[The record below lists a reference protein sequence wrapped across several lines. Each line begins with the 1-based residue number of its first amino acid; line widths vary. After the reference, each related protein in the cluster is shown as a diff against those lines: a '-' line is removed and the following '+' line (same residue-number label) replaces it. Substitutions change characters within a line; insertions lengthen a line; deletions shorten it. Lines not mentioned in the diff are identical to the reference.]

1 MEMRRGKTQ
10 LDKMSKAL
18 NPVEGRR
25 GRGRGIHLREL
36 TGDYEQRRALTAKVK
51 GGKGKEN
58 YAMRQ
63 KKKAVAEKEMRQ
75 LLIVFPVPFF
85 LCHIVY
91 LLLLI
96 NLKFAYTTLTLA
108 AFLIEEMQMQAVKAV
123 EEKWKR
129 EGDVERGRQLP

>member
-25 GRGRGIHLREL
+25 GRGIHLREL
-36 TGDYEQRRALTAKVK
+36 TRDYEQRRALTAKVK

-63 KKKAVAEKEMRQ
+63 KKKAEGEGNAP
-75 LLIVFPVPFF
+75 IVDSFSSSFSLPYCLF
-85 LCHIVY
+85 IVV
-91 LLLLI
+91 
-96 NLKFAYTTLTLA
+96 NKS
-108 AFLIEEMQMQAVKAV
+108 
-123 EEKWKR
+123 
-129 EGDVERGRQLP
+129 

>member
-25 GRGRGIHLREL
+25 GRGIHLREL
-36 TGDYEQRRALTAKVK
+36 TGDYEQRRALTTKVK

-63 KKKAVAEKEMRQ
+63 KKKAVAEGNAP
-75 LLIVFPVPFF
+75 IVDSFSSSFFPLPYCLF
-85 LCHIVY
+85 IVV
-91 LLLLI
+91 
-96 NLKFAYTTLTLA
+96 NKS
-108 AFLIEEMQMQAVKAV
+108 
-123 EEKWKR
+123 
-129 EGDVERGRQLP
+129 

>member
-18 NPVEGRR
+18 NSVEGRR
-25 GRGRGIHLREL
+25 GRRRGRGIHLREL

-63 KKKAVAEKEMRQ
+63 KKKAEGEGNAP
-75 LLIVFPVPFF
+75 IVDSFSSSFF
-85 LCHIVY
+85 
-91 LLLLI
+91 
-96 NLKFAYTTLTLA
+96 FAILFIYCC
-108 AFLIEEMQMQAVKAV
+108 
-123 EEKWKR
+123 
-129 EGDVERGRQLP
+129 

>member
-25 GRGRGIHLREL
+25 GRGIHLREL
-36 TGDYEQRRALTAKVK
+36 TGDYEQRRALTTKVK

-63 KKKAVAEKEMRQ
+63 KKKAEGEGNAP
-75 LLIVFPVPFF
+75 IVDSFSSSFF
-85 LCHIVY
+85 
-91 LLLLI
+91 
-96 NLKFAYTTLTLA
+96 FAILFIYCC
-108 AFLIEEMQMQAVKAV
+108 
-123 EEKWKR
+123 
-129 EGDVERGRQLP
+129 

>member
-63 KKKAVAEKEMRQ
+63 KKKAEGEGNAP
-75 LLIVFPVPFF
+75 IVDSFSSSFFPLPYCLF
-85 LCHIVY
+85 IVV
-91 LLLLI
+91 
-96 NLKFAYTTLTLA
+96 NKS
-108 AFLIEEMQMQAVKAV
+108 
-123 EEKWKR
+123 
-129 EGDVERGRQLP
+129 